1 MTCKG
6 ICIRHKAP
14 RPTSIGRYAA
24 GQGRCQ
30 VCEIFIKWNGLWCP
44 CCGFRL
50 RKNPRKTVDKVKLR
64 QSEKVKELGPKP
76 TLNVEVTL
84 WTTWNLNYNILHT
97 SKMRNIS
104 VGSNLERIIII
115 FKIML
120 IEQELIWMIM
130 SLWRAKSS
138 LDKQCEYCK
147 IYFMAKEVYFP

>member
-76 TLNVEVTL
+76 TLNVGVTL
-84 WTTWNLNYNILHT
+84 
-97 SKMRNIS
+97 
-104 VGSNLERIIII
+104 
-115 FKIML
+115 
-120 IEQELIWMIM
+120 
-130 SLWRAKSS
+130 
-138 LDKQCEYCK
+138 
-147 IYFMAKEVYFP
+147 